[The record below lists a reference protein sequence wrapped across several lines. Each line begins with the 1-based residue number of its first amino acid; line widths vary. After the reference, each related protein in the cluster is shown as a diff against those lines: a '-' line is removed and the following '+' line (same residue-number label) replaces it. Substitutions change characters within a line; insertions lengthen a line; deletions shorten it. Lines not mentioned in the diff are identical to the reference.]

1 MPKTAPTA
9 SKSPPKAAPKPVA
22 AKAAAKGD
30 HVFLVDGSS
39 YIFRAYHALPPLN
52 RKSDGLQVNAVL
64 GFCNMLWKLL
74 REMPEDN
81 RPTHLAI
88 VFDKSEITF
97 RNKIYPDYKA
107 HRPPAPDDLIPQ
119 FALIREAVRAFDL
132 PCLEQVGYEADDLIA
147 TYVRIACERGASATI
162 VSSDKDLMQLVTD
175 CVTMYDTMKDRRI
188 GIPEVIEKFGVPPE
202 KVVEV
207 QALAGDSTDNVPGV
221 PGIGVKTAAQ
231 LITEYGDLDQLL
243 FRAGEI
249 KQPKRR
255 EALLENAEK
264 ARISRQLVLL
274 DDKVELDVPLDDL
287 AVHEPDPRKLIAFLK
302 AMEFSSL
309 TRRVAD
315 YAQIDPANIE
325 PDPGNR
331 SGASVFSPLPPS
343 DVEPAPGPAAS
354 EGVAPAPAPRAKD
367 KVKPGADKQDKA
379 SSPKGTPIS
388 LAAAREEAIRKI
400 PFDRKKYQ
408 PIRSLDQL
416 QAFIARVH
424 DVGHFAVEAM
434 SDSIDPMR
442 AEMSGIALALSPNDA
457 CYVPLGHKQ
466 SGGGAGLFDAG
477 LAPDQIRES
486 EALAALKPLLESQG
500 ILKIGFNIKFNAVMF
515 AQAGITVRN
524 YDDAQL
530 MSYALDAGRNA
541 HGLEALAE
549 RWLGHA
555 VVDYGGLI
563 GSGKNKLSFDQVP
576 IDGATEYSAESADVI
591 LRLWRVLKPRL
602 VAERMTTV
610 YETLERPLV
619 NVLARMERRGIS
631 IDRQVLSRLS
641 GDFAQTAARVEA
653 ELQELAGEPI
663 NVGSPKQIGDI
674 LFGKMGIPG
683 GTKTKTGAWS
693 TSAQILDDLAE
704 QGHEFAKKILE
715 WRQVSKLKSTYTD
728 ALPTYVNPQTHR
740 VHTTYALAA
749 TTTGRLSSNEPNLQN
764 IPVRTEDGRKIR
776 RAFIATPGHKL
787 VSADYSQ
794 IELRLL
800 AEIADIPVL
809 KQAFRDGLDI
819 HAMTASEMFGVPIK
833 DMPGEVRRRAK
844 AINFGIIYGISA
856 FGLANQLGIARE
868 EASAYIKKYFE
879 RFPGIRAYMDETRD
893 FCRNHGYVLTLFGR
907 KCHYPEIK
915 ASNASVRAFN
925 ERAAINARLQGTAA
939 DIIRRAM
946 IRMEDALAEHKLSAQ
961 MLLQVHDELIFEV
974 PDEEVAA
981 TLPVVQ
987 HVMQDAPFPAVLL
1000 SLPLQVDARAAN
1012 NWDEAH

>member
-1 MPKTAPTA
+1 MPKTASKAPAKPA
-9 SKSPPKAAPKPVA
+9 SKTAPKPVA
-22 AKAAAKGD
+22 AKPVAARPAAKGD

-74 REMPEDN
+74 RDMPEDN

-97 RNKIYPDYKA
+97 RNKLYPDYKA

-119 FALIREAVRAFDL
+119 FALIREAVRAFEL
-132 PCLEQVGYEADDLIA
+132 PCLEQVGFEADDLIA
-147 TYVRIACERGASATI
+147 TYARLASERGATTTI
-162 VSSDKDLMQLVTD
+162 VSSDKDLMQLVND
-175 CVTMYDTMKDRRI
+175 KVVMYDTMKDRRI
-188 GIPEVIEKFGVPPE
+188 GRDEVIEKFGVPPE

-231 LITEYGDLDQLL
+231 LIIEYGDLDQLL

-287 AVHEPDPRKLIAFLK
+287 AVNDPDSRRLIAFLK
-302 AMEFSSL
+302 AMEFTTL

-315 YAQIDPANIE
+315 YAQIDPANVDA
-325 PDPGNR
+325 DPGNK

-343 DVEPAPGPAAS
+343 DVTPAPGDAPTSAA
-354 EGVAPAPAPRAKD
+354 APLPKAKPTGARDD
-367 KVKPGADKQDKA
+367 KN
-379 SSPKGTPIS
+379 SSRKGTPAT
-388 LAAAREEAIRKI
+388 LAEARGEAIRKTG
-400 PFDRKKYQ
+400 FDRKAYQ
-408 PIRSLDQL
+408 AIGSLEQL
-416 QAFIARVH
+416 NAFIARVP
-424 DVGHFAVEAM
+424 DTGYVAIEAM
-434 SDSIDPMR
+434 SESIDPMQGEL
-442 AEMSGIALALSPNDA
+442 AGLALALAPNDA
-457 CYVPLGHKQ
+457 CYVPLSHRQ
-466 SGGGAGLFDAG
+466 AGGGAGLFDAG
-477 LAPDQIRES
+477 LAPGQIKTA
-486 EALAALKPLLESQG
+486 EALAALRPLLESVG
-500 ILKIGFNIKFNAVMF
+500 IQKVGFDVKFTSVML
-515 AQAGITVRN
+515 AQHGITLRN
-524 YDDAQL
+524 IDDAQL
-530 MSYALDAGRNA
+530 MSYALDAGRGSHA
-541 HGLEALAE
+541 LEALAE
-549 RWLGHA
+549 RWFGHA
-555 VVDYGGLI
+555 VVNYGGLV
-563 GSGKNKLSFDQVP
+563 GSGKGKLTFDQVT
-576 IDGATEYSAESADVI
+576 IDKASEYAAESADVI

-602 VAERMTTV
+602 VAERMATV

-619 NVLARMERRGIS
+619 SVLARMERRGIS

-653 ELQELAGEPI
+653 EIQEIAGEPV

-674 LFGKMGIPG
+674 IFGKMGLPG
-683 GTKTKTGAWS
+683 GSKTKTGAWS
-693 TSAQILDDLAE
+693 TTAQVLDELAE
-704 QGHEFAKKILE
+704 QGHEFPKKILE

-800 AEIADIPVL
+800 AEIADVPVL
-809 KQAFRDGLDI
+809 RQAFRDGLDI

-833 DMPGEVRRRAK
+833 DMPSEVRRRAK

-879 RFPGIRAYMDETRD
+879 RFPGIRAYMDETKD
-893 FCRNHGYVLTLFGR
+893 FCRRNGYVTTLFGR
-907 KCHYPEIK
+907 KCYYPDIK

-946 IRMEDALAEHKLSAQ
+946 IRVEDALTEKKLSAQ

-974 PDEEVAA
+974 PDDEVAA

-987 HVMQDAPFPAVLL
+987 KVMQDAPFPAVLL

>member
-1 MPKTAPTA
+1 MPKTASKAPAKPA
-9 SKSPPKAAPKPVA
+9 SKTAPKPVA
-22 AKAAAKGD
+22 AKATAKGD

-74 REMPEDN
+74 RDMPEDN

-97 RNKIYPDYKA
+97 RNKLYPDYKA

-119 FALIREAVRAFDL
+119 FALIREAVRAFEL
-132 PCLEQVGYEADDLIA
+132 PCLEQVGFEADDLIA
-147 TYVRIACERGASATI
+147 TYARLASERGATTTI
-162 VSSDKDLMQLVTD
+162 VSSDKDLMQLVND
-175 CVTMYDTMKDRRI
+175 KVVMYDTMKDRRI
-188 GIPEVIEKFGVPPE
+188 GRDEVIEKFGVPPE

-221 PGIGVKTAAQ
+221 PGIGIKTAAQ
-231 LITEYGDLDQLL
+231 LIIEYGDLDQLL

-274 DDKVELDVPLDDL
+274 DDKVDLEVPLDDL
-287 AVHEPDPRKLIAFLK
+287 AVNDPDSRRLIAFLK
-302 AMEFSSL
+302 AMEFTTL

-315 YAQIDPANIE
+315 YAQIDPANVDA
-325 PDPGNR
+325 DPGNK

-343 DVEPAPGPAAS
+343 DVTPAPGDAPTSTAA
-354 EGVAPAPAPRAKD
+354 PLPKAKPSGARDD
-367 KVKPGADKQDKA
+367 KN
-379 SSPKGTPIS
+379 SNRKGTPAA
-388 LAAAREEAIRKI
+388 LAEARGEAIRKTG
-400 PFDRKKYQ
+400 FDRKAYQ
-408 PIRSLDQL
+408 AIGSLDQL
-416 QAFIARVH
+416 NAFIARVP
-424 DVGHFAVEAM
+424 DTGYVAIEAM
-434 SDSIDPMR
+434 SESIDPMQGEL
-442 AEMSGIALALSPNDA
+442 AGLALALAPNDA
-457 CYVPLGHKQ
+457 CYVPLSHRQ
-466 SGGGAGLFDAG
+466 AGGGAGLFDAG
-477 LAPDQIRES
+477 LAPGQIKTA
-486 EALAALKPLLESQG
+486 EALAALRPLLESIG
-500 ILKIGFNIKFNAVMF
+500 IQKVGFDVKFTSVML
-515 AQAGITVRN
+515 AQHGITLRN
-524 YDDAQL
+524 IDDAQL
-530 MSYALDAGRNA
+530 MSYALDAGRGSHA
-541 HGLEALAE
+541 LEALAE
-549 RWLGHA
+549 RWFGHA
-555 VVDYGGLI
+555 VVNYGGLV
-563 GSGKNKLSFDQVP
+563 GSGKGKLTFDQVT
-576 IDGATEYSAESADVI
+576 IDKASEYAAESADVI

-602 VAERMTTV
+602 VAERMATV

-619 NVLARMERRGIS
+619 SVLARMERRGIS

-653 ELQELAGEPI
+653 EIQEIAGEPV

-674 LFGKMGIPG
+674 IFGKMGLPG
-683 GTKTKTGAWS
+683 GSKTKTGAWS
-693 TSAQILDDLAE
+693 TTAQVLDELAE
-704 QGHEFAKKILE
+704 QGHEFPKKILE

-800 AEIADIPVL
+800 AEIADVPVL
-809 KQAFRDGLDI
+809 RQAFRDGLDI

-833 DMPGEVRRRAK
+833 DMPSEVRRRAK

-879 RFPGIRAYMDETRD
+879 RFPGIRAYMDETKD
-893 FCRNHGYVLTLFGR
+893 FCRRNGYVTTLFGR
-907 KCHYPEIK
+907 KCYYPDIK

-946 IRMEDALAEHKLSAQ
+946 IRVEDALTGKKLSAQ

-974 PDEEVAA
+974 PDDEVAA

-987 HVMQDAPFPAVLL
+987 KVMQDAPFPAVIL